1 MTKKYRSPL
10 VYYPKTTNELLS
22 LYKSMPESMIYAG
35 GTGILS
41 SRNTKYQR
49 LSPNVIFLK
58 RIEELSLIRR
68 SEGYL
73 EIGSCARLN
82 RILGIGEHVLK
93 PALYSAIRNIATREV
108 RNLATIGGNI
118 CTPSRSKSLI
128 PLLSLLDTRLELRKH
143 GSSRWINI
151 KKFMAPDEGLH
162 TAEILTRI
170 RIPFNNFNHQ
180 MYIISEDVKSDY
192 SGAMTFACLA
202 SVQKEVITSLRFSA
216 GFGEQSI
223 FRARDF
229 EEALAGRK
237 LPMYAIT
244 GDPVFNRLTTA
255 IKNQSDNMSPFHQRQ
270 IEGLFLTFMHNLN
283 DML

>member
-1 MTKKYRSPL
+1 MIKNIRSPL
-10 VYYPKTTNELLS
+10 VYYPKTINEMLS
-22 LYKSMPESMIYAG
+22 LYRSMPESMLYAG

-41 SRNTKYQR
+41 SRTTKYPI
-49 LSPNVIFLK
+49 LPPNIIFLR
-58 RIEELSLIRR
+58 RIEELSAIRR

-73 EIGSCARLN
+73 EIGACARLN

-93 PALYSAIRNIATREV
+93 PALYAAIKNIATKEV

-118 CTPSRSKSLI
+118 CSPYRTKTLL
-128 PLLSLLDTRLELRKH
+128 PLLTLLDTKLELRKQ

-151 KKFMAPDEGLH
+151 RKFIDPEEGLQDV
-162 TAEILTRI
+162 EVLTRL

-180 MYIISEDVKSDY
+180 LFIVTGDMKSGY
-192 SGAMTFACLA
+192 REALTFACLA
-202 SVQKEVITSLRFSA
+202 SVQKENLTSIRFAA
-216 GFGEQSI
+216 GTGDSRF

-237 LPMYAIT
+237 LPLYGIT
-244 GDPVFNRLTTA
+244 EDPVFSRLITA
-255 IKNQSDNMSPFHQRQ
+255 LKNQEEEISSFHRRQ

>member
-1 MTKKYRSPL
+1 MSKNYRSPL
-10 VYYPKTTNELLS
+10 VYYPKTINELLS
-22 LYKSMPESMIYAG
+22 LYKSMPESMLYAG

-41 SRNTKYQR
+41 SRNTKYPV
-49 LSPNVIFLK
+49 LPPNVIFLR

-73 EIGSCARLN
+73 EIGACARLN

-93 PALYSAIRNIATREV
+93 PALYAAIKNIATREV

-118 CTPSRSKSLI
+118 CTPYRVKTLI
-128 PLLSLLDTRLELRKH
+128 PLLTLLDTRLELRKH
-143 GSSRWINI
+143 GSSRWVNI
-151 KKFMAPDEGLH
+151 KKFIAPDEGLH

-170 RIPFNNFNHQ
+170 RIPFNNFNNQ
-180 MYIISEDVKSDY
+180 LFIVTDDLKSDY
-192 SGAMTFACLA
+192 NGAMTFACLA
-202 SVQKEVITSLRFSA
+202 SVQKEVITSLRLSA

-229 EEALAGRK
+229 EEALSGRK
-237 LPMYAIT
+237 LPIYGIT
-244 GDPVFNRLTTA
+244 EDPVFNRLTTA
-255 IKNQSDNMSPFHQRQ
+255 IKNQSENMSSFHQRQ